1 MQSTIQLSCHV
12 NSHASVTHDVT
23 SEFITSLHLV
33 KSLHQ
38 LRFSYLNFL
47 LEFESTFK
55 TSFPYF
61 FSISTRYFNVPVT
74 SKKKTCPRTVSQI
87 WLFDGGFK
95 EKIAVPHR
103 IYPGSNSSSYYHSSP
118 EPVYS
123 PPRRI
128 HGRHSKG
135 KEPYPPSPHPLPE
148 KKKNHHDRE
157 MIEPRPLDPETCKD
171 SHNLRHYSRHWTR
184 LFSHDQRYEKK
195 KLFTTKN
202 ATIRYNY
209 WKGFKKNLKKYLNV
223 EVSSCKPGNE

>member
-1 MQSTIQLSCHV
+1 MCSQQYSYR
-12 NSHASVTHDVT
+12 VTSIVTRDVT
-23 SEFITSLHLV
+23 SEFIISLHLV

-47 LEFESTFK
+47 LKFESTFK

-61 FSISTRYFNVPVT
+61 FSISTRYFNVLVT
-74 SKKKTCPRTVSQI
+74 SKKQTCPRTVSQI

-103 IYPGSNSSSYYHSSP
+103 IIPEATRQVIIIVRQNPCILHPGEYTVSTLRAKNLT
-118 EPVYS
+118 
-123 PPRRI
+123 PP
-128 HGRHSKG
+128 
-135 KEPYPPSPHPLPE
+135 PPNPKKKKK

-157 MIEPRPLDPETCKD
+157 MVEPRPLDPETCKD
-171 SHNLRHYSRHWTR
+171 GHNLRHYSRHWTR

-209 WKGFKKNLKKYLNV
+209 WKGFKKT
-223 EVSSCKPGNE
+223 

>member
-61 FSISTRYFNVPVT
+61 FSISTRYFNVLVT
-74 SKKKTCPRTVSQI
+74 SKKKTCPRTAVSQI
-87 WLFDGGFK
+87 WLFDGGFQ

-103 IYPGSNSSSYYHSSP
+103 IYSGSNSLSYYHSLP

-135 KEPYPPSPHPLPE
+135 KEPYHPSPHPLPE
-148 KKKNHHDRE
+148 KKKK
-157 MIEPRPLDPETCKD
+157 P
-171 SHNLRHYSRHWTR
+171 W
-184 LFSHDQRYEKK
+184 
-195 KLFTTKN
+195 
-202 ATIRYNY
+202 
-209 WKGFKKNLKKYLNV
+209 
-223 EVSSCKPGNE
+223 PGNGRTQTSWSRDLQGWS

>member
-1 MQSTIQLSCHV
+1 MHELYKLSPLKHVQSTIQLSYHV

-23 SEFITSLHLV
+23 SEFITSQHLV

-38 LRFSYLNFL
+38 LRFYYLNFL

-61 FSISTRYFNVPVT
+61 FSISTRYFNVLAT

-95 EKIAVPHR
+95 DKIAVPHR

-118 EPVYS
+118 KPVYS

-135 KEPYPPSPHPLPE
+135 KEPYPPTPYP
-148 KKKNHHDRE
+148 KKKKTTMTGKWSNPDLL
-157 MIEPRPLDPETCKD
+157 IPRLARMVITCAIIRD
-171 SHNLRHYSRHWTR
+171 TELASSAMTSVMRR
-184 LFSHDQRYEKK
+184 K

-209 WKGFKKNLKKYLNV
+209 
-223 EVSSCKPGNE
+223 

>member
-61 FSISTRYFNVPVT
+61 FSISTRYFNVLVT
-74 SKKKTCPRTVSQI
+74 SKKKTCPRTAVSQI

-103 IYPGSNSSSYYHSSP
+103 IYSGSNSLSYYHSLP

-135 KEPYPPSPHPLPE
+135 KEPYHPSPHPLPE
-148 KKKNHHDRE
+148 KKKNHDRE
-157 MIEPRPLDPETCKD
+157 MVEPRPLDPETCRD
-171 SHNLRHYSRHWTR
+171 GHNLRHYSRH
-184 LFSHDQRYEKK
+184 
-195 KLFTTKN
+195 
-202 ATIRYNY
+202 
-209 WKGFKKNLKKYLNV
+209 
-223 EVSSCKPGNE
+223 

>member
-61 FSISTRYFNVPVT
+61 FSISTRYFNVLVT
-74 SKKKTCPRTVSQI
+74 SKKKTCPRTAVSQI

-103 IYPGSNSSSYYHSSP
+103 IYSGSNSLSYYHSLP

-135 KEPYPPSPHPLPE
+135 KEPCHPSPHPLPE
-148 KKKNHHDRE
+148 KKKTMTGKWSNPDLLIPRLAGMVITCAIIRDTE
-157 MIEPRPLDPETCKD
+157 LASSAMTSVMRRKNYLRRRMLQYGTIIER
-171 SHNLRHYSRHWTR
+171 
-184 LFSHDQRYEKK
+184 
-195 KLFTTKN
+195 
-202 ATIRYNY
+202 
-209 WKGFKKNLKKYLNV
+209 GLKKT
-223 EVSSCKPGNE
+223 

>member
-61 FSISTRYFNVPVT
+61 FSISTWYFNVLVT
-74 SKKKTCPRTVSQI
+74 SKKKTCPRTAVSQI

-103 IYPGSNSSSYYHSSP
+103 IYSGSNSLSYYHSLP

-135 KEPYPPSPHPLPE
+135 KEPYHPSPHPLPE
-148 KKKNHHDRE
+148 KKKKTMTGKWSNPDLLIPRLAGMVITCAIIRDTE
-157 MIEPRPLDPETCKD
+157 LASSAMTSVMRRKNYLRRRMLQYGTIIER
-171 SHNLRHYSRHWTR
+171 
-184 LFSHDQRYEKK
+184 
-195 KLFTTKN
+195 
-202 ATIRYNY
+202 
-209 WKGFKKNLKKYLNV
+209 GLKKT
-223 EVSSCKPGNE
+223 

>member
-135 KEPYPPSPHPLPE
+135 KEPYPPLPPPLTR
-148 KKKNHHDRE
+148 KKKTTMTGKWSNPDLLIPRLARMVITCAIIRDTE
-157 MIEPRPLDPETCKD
+157 LASSAMTSVMRRKNYLRRRMLQYGTIIER
-171 SHNLRHYSRHWTR
+171 
-184 LFSHDQRYEKK
+184 
-195 KLFTTKN
+195 
-202 ATIRYNY
+202 
-209 WKGFKKNLKKYLNV
+209 GLKKT
-223 EVSSCKPGNE
+223 

>member
-23 SEFITSLHLV
+23 SEFISSLHLV

-61 FSISTRYFNVPVT
+61 FSISTRYFNVLVT
-74 SKKKTCPRTVSQI
+74 SKKKTCPRTAVSQI

-103 IYPGSNSSSYYHSSP
+103 IYSGSNSSSYYHSLP

-135 KEPYPPSPHPLPE
+135 KEPYPPLPPPLTR
-148 KKKNHHDRE
+148 KKKTTMTGKWSNPDLLIPRLARMVITCAIIRDTE
-157 MIEPRPLDPETCKD
+157 LASSAMTSVMRRKNYLRRRMLQYGTIIER
-171 SHNLRHYSRHWTR
+171 
-184 LFSHDQRYEKK
+184 
-195 KLFTTKN
+195 
-202 ATIRYNY
+202 
-209 WKGFKKNLKKYLNV
+209 GLKKT
-223 EVSSCKPGNE
+223 